1 MGQIQGEHNTA
12 KWKEKKHYLY
22 TELWLCDPLNLEK
35 SSLLQL
41 CQHFWYLPSEEEA
54 PPIHLLH
61 PAVIG
66 ATQGWVG
73 ERVSPRYRVQTRKTE
88 LSRASPGE
96 AALIEMQW
104 FFFDRWTSCY
114 VPTCEDGFVG
124 FKLLSS
130 DVQAAVR
137 EARLLPQVPQ
147 VVGQLTLRDLQHVH
161 VGLAWNVHRVLDD
174 AYLQGQPDQTVAW
187 QRARDFQQ
195 QQQEWSFI

>member
-1 MGQIQGEHNTA
+1 MTLWSLKSGEILTTA
-12 KWKEKKHYLY
+12 TLSAFLTFAVWRGGTTHPSPASCGHRGHTGVGGWASEWAPA
-22 TELWLCDPLNLEK
+22 TEFKPGKRN
-35 SSLLQL
+35 S
-41 CQHFWYLPSEEEA
+41 
-54 PPIHLLH
+54 
-61 PAVIG
+61 
-66 ATQGWVG
+66 
-73 ERVSPRYRVQTRKTE
+73 TE
-88 LSRASPGE
+88 PVRGE

-147 VVGQLTLRDLQHVH
+147 VVRQLTLRDLQHVH

-174 AYLQGQPDQTVAW
+174 AYLQGQPDQTLAW
-187 QRARDFQQ
+187 QRARDFRQQQ
-195 QQQEWSFI
+195 QQQEQSFI